1 MIFIHGYVHHQPFC
15 EKSLVLSLFL
25 SYTLKIPFKVYCSH
39 LIVFIS
45 LRPSENTIIILCNL
59 PIINAVCFNIIF
71 KLVFSSFKIIKLW
84 YFLSLIMLVFLT
96 LDIIHLIF
104 ILEKYMFCW
113 FVEFHIMIFL
123 SLSYWS
129 FNFSPEV

>member
-1 MIFIHGYVHHQPFC
+1 
-15 EKSLVLSLFL
+15 
-25 SYTLKIPFKVYCSH
+25 
-39 LIVFIS
+39 
-45 LRPSENTIIILCNL
+45 
-59 PIINAVCFNIIF
+59 
-71 KLVFSSFKIIKLW
+71 
-84 YFLSLIMLVFLT
+84 LIMLVFLT